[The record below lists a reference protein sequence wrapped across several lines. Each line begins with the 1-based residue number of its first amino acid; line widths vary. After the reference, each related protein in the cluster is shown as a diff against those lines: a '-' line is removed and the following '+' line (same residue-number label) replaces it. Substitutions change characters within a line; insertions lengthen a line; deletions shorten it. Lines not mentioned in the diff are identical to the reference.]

1 MLVLEEGKEFGLHID
16 YKEWQDHTPNAGA
29 ILEVHLPDTDYAPA
43 PDVSVGFLVMGS
55 AVGADG
61 SAPVEVKYLGGG
73 DAELS
78 KEFSGH
84 FNRRKGYL
92 HLCPGAPCFSDG
104 EFRVAHHQVQ
114 HLLYGRLRQALHD
127 DPRGEADEQV
137 GRCRVGAGRDFKI
150 QVKSEAWGQPCQ
162 SSSQNLPHPKGAH
175 QEK

>member
-1 MLVLEEGKEFGLHID
+1 MMLVLEEGKEFGLHID

-29 ILEVHLPDTDYAPA
+29 ILEVYLPDTDYAPA

-61 SAPVEVKYLGGG
+61 SASVEVKYLGGG

-92 HLCPGAPCFSDG
+92 HLCPGSPCFSDG
-104 EFRVAHHQVQ
+104 EFELHTTRYNIYSMEGFDRPYMTTHVVRQMNKWAGAVLGLAGISKSKSKAKPGGSRVKAPPEP
-114 HLLYGRLRQALHD
+114 A
-127 DPRGEADEQV
+127 P
-137 GRCRVGAGRDFKI
+137 
-150 QVKSEAWGQPCQ
+150 
-162 SSSQNLPHPKGAH
+162 AH